1 MKIELVE
8 DKRAKS
14 KSFFLKKT
22 VDYFDDNLL
31 NFLKKYY
38 KKYKQDV
45 RICLHKNS
53 SSIHHDMIILQKKNN
68 FYRPHKH
75 LKKGETYHIIF
86 GSMICLLF
94 NNKGKILKKCFLKKD
109 NIFRTPVNTF
119 HTMIPTSRYVI
130 YHESKLGPFLK
141 KRDSIFPKWADKMK
155 NIKL

>member
-1 MKIELVE
+1 MRQRLIE
-8 DKRAKS
+8 DKKAKS
-14 KSFFLKKT
+14 KSFFLKKKL
-22 VDYFDDNLL
+22 DYFDNNLL

-68 FYRPHKH
+68 FYKPHKH
-75 LKKGETYHIIF
+75 RKKGETYHIIV

-94 NNKGKILKKCFLKKD
+94 NNKGKIIKKCLIKKG
-109 NIFRTPVNTF
+109 NIFRTPINTF
-119 HTMIPTSRYVI
+119 HTMVPTSRYVI

-141 KRDSIFPKWADKMK
+141 KRDSIFPKWADKIK
-155 NIKL
+155 DIKL